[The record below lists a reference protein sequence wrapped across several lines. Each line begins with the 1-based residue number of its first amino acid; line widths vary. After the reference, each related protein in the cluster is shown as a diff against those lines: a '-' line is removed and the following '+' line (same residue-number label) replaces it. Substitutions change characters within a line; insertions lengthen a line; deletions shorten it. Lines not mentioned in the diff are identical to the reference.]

1 MDVHEEARALI
12 ASCLAAD
19 ATAAEHQRLAEH
31 LAACPEC
38 RREMELSR
46 RSVRALGEITFAAV
60 PELDGR
66 VRAALARRSRELAEE
81 SARRR
86 RKRLLGFAAAVAM
99 TAAGSLTVW
108 KGAAG
113 MPMARDLAPAG
124 LAAIVAIFWAL
135 PSLAAA
141 ILLLASSALASPS
154 VEELG

>member
-19 ATAAEHQRLAEH
+19 ATPAERQRLAEH

-46 RSVRALGEITFAAV
+46 RSVRALGEIIFAAV

-81 SARRR
+81 GARR

-99 TAAGSLTVW
+99 TAAGTLALW

-135 PSLAAA
+135 PSFAAA
-141 ILLLASSALASPS
+141 ILLLAPSVLASNS
-154 VEELG
+154 GEELG

>member
-19 ATAAEHQRLAEH
+19 ATPAERQRLAEH
-31 LAACPEC
+31 LAVCPEC

-46 RSVRALGEITFAAV
+46 RSLRALGEIAFAAS

-66 VRAALARRSRELAEE
+66 VLAALARRSRELADEG
-81 SARRR
+81 ARR

-99 TAAGSLTVW
+99 TVAGSLAVW

-113 MPMARDLAPAG
+113 MPMASGLAPAG
-124 LAAIVAIFWAL
+124 LAALVAVFWAL

-141 ILLLASSALASPS
+141 ILLLASSALDSPFA
-154 VEELG
+154 EELG

>member
-1 MDVHEEARALI
+1 MDVHEGARALI

-19 ATAAEHQRLAEH
+19 ATPAERQRLAEH

-46 RSVRALGEITFAAV
+46 RSVRALGEITFAAA

-81 SARRR
+81 GARR

-99 TAAGSLTVW
+99 TAAGSLALW

-124 LAAIVAIFWAL
+124 FATIVAIFWAL
-135 PSLAAA
+135 PSFAAA
-141 ILLLASSALASPS
+141 LLLLASSALASPS
-154 VEELG
+154 GKELG

>member
-1 MDVHEEARALI
+1 MDVHEGARALI

-19 ATAAEHQRLAEH
+19 ATPAERQRLAEH

-46 RSVRALGEITFAAV
+46 RSVCALGEITFAAA

-81 SARRR
+81 GARR

-99 TAAGSLTVW
+99 TAAGSLALW

-113 MPMARDLAPAG
+113 IPMARDLAPAG
-124 LAAIVAIFWAL
+124 FAAIVAIFWAL
-135 PSLAAA
+135 PSFAAA
-141 ILLLASSALASPS
+141 LLLLASSALTSPPGK
-154 VEELG
+154 ELG